1 MKIVK
6 VLGCFAAVLCLFA
19 FPAFSQDNPESV
31 MHGASVIHAI
41 HSDISP
47 ALRDIPPASNDA
59 GVKRVVPNR
68 PLNLPPGQQ
77 GRDTV
82 VQAAQGPLVSA
93 TAGLNFDGIAHGNY
107 APPDTNGD
115 AGLTLYGQVV
125 NVQIQ
130 WFNKSNGSS
139 YYGPVNTSTLWSGFG
154 GGCQTNNDGDAVIKY
169 DKAADKWVVTQFSV
183 STTPYLECVA
193 VSTTNDPK
201 GTWARY
207 AFSQP
212 NFNDYPKMS
221 VWPDAYYITYNM
233 FTNTFQGGRVC
244 AMDRTKMVAGDLSAT
259 QVCFQLSTSYGGLL
273 PADLYGSTTPPA
285 GTPNYVM
292 NFGSNK
298 LNLWKFHVDF
308 ATPANSTFTGPTAI
322 TVASFT
328 SACGGGTCIQQSGTN
343 NKLDSLADR
352 LMNRLVYRNLGTS
365 ESLLVNH
372 SVKTG
377 GSKRSEID
385 GVRWYELRL
394 TGGNASVYQQGSFSP
409 DSTSRWMGSIGM
421 DKNGNIAIGY
431 SASSSAL
438 KPSIRYTGRAPGD
451 ALGTM
456 QSEATVITGGGSQ
469 TGSLHR
475 WGDYSSM
482 SIDPSDDCTFW
493 FTTEYIPS
501 NGTFNWK
508 TRINSFKMNG
518 CQ

>member
-1 MKIVK
+1 MRTFLI
-6 VLGCFAAVLCLFA
+6 LGCLSAFFCLSA
-19 FPAFSQDNPESV
+19 FPAFSQDEST
-31 MHGASVIHAI
+31 MQGADVVHAI
-41 HSDISP
+41 HHDVSP
-47 ALRDIPPASNDA
+47 ALRDIPPSANDA

-68 PLNLPPGQQ
+68 PLNLPPGLQ

-82 VQAAQGPLVSA
+82 VQASQGPLVSA
-93 TAGLNFDGIAHGNY
+93 TAGVNFDGIAHGNY

-115 AGLTLYGQVV
+115 TGLTLYGQVV
-125 NVQIQ
+125 NVQVA
-130 WFNKSNGSS
+130 WYNKSNGSA

-154 GGCQTNNDGDAVIKY
+154 GGCQSNNDGDAVLKY
-169 DKAADKWVVTQFSV
+169 DRAADRWVVTQFSV

-207 AFSQP
+207 AFTQP

-233 FTNTFQGGRVC
+233 FTSTFQGGRVC
-244 AMDRTKMVAGDLSAT
+244 AMDRTKMLAGQTAT
-259 QVCFQLSTSYGGLL
+259 QQCFQLSTSYGGLL
-273 PADLYGSTTPPA
+273 PADFYGSTGPA
-285 GTPNYVM
+285 SGTPNYVL
-292 NFGSNK
+292 NFGTNK

-308 ATPANSTFTGPTAI
+308 ANSGNSTFIGPTAI
-322 TVASFT
+322 GVASFT
-328 SACGGGTCIQQSGTN
+328 SACGGGACIPQAGTN

-372 SVKTG
+372 SVKVSG
-377 GSKRSEID
+377 NKRSEVD

-394 TGGNASVYQQGSFSP
+394 TGGNASVYQQGTFSP
-409 DSTSRWMGSIGM
+409 DSSSRWMGSIGM
-421 DKNGNIAIGY
+421 DKVGNIAIGY
-431 SASSSAL
+431 SASSSATT
-438 KPSIRYTGRAPGD
+438 PSIRYTGRVPGD

-456 QSEATVITGGGSQ
+456 QSEATIFTGAGSQ

-493 FTTEYIPS
+493 YTTEYIPS

-508 TRINSFKMNG
+508 TRIASFKMQG